1 MEKVEIDIDYDDL
14 RFAIYK
20 VEVGVIWLEEENHED
35 IDCYNQVYD
44 KQFGYYDENV
54 AFELDYNKAIGFANS
69 YVENGVNGTYAIVS
83 KIDFDSRYYKLDM
96 EDTLYLVHTI
106 LGGSYIDE
114 YVELFGN
121 EELYH
126 NLDNIIYSVRKQKDK
141 DHPYYNGK
149 GNGKIIKDFIQKC
162 VVSNK

>member
-1 MEKVEIDIDYDDL
+1 MGKVEVDTEYDYL
-14 RFAIYK
+14 RFDIYK

-44 KQFGYYDENV
+44 KQFAYYDEYV
-54 AFELDYNKAIGFANS
+54 VFELDYSKAIELANS

-83 KIDFDSRYYKLDM
+83 KIDFDSRYYNLDM
-96 EDTLYLVHTI
+96 ETTLRIVHTI

-114 YVELFGN
+114 YIVLFGG

-149 GNGKIIKDFIQKC
+149 GNGKIIKDFIEKEH
-162 VVSNK
+162 K